1 MCRFLVAFFYF
12 WGAKTPHKTRPR
24 ALYYRGR
31 VGCGALL
38 RVLLRSATPCDALR
52 VLLRAAIK
60 YPLYPGHV
68 PATIPGYPGARWAAG
83 PATRVAVHVKR

>member
-31 VGCGALL
+31 VGCG
-38 RVLLRSATPCDALR
+38 VLLR
-52 VLLRAAIK
+52 VLLRAA
-60 YPLYPGHV
+60 
-68 PATIPGYPGARWAAG
+68 AFGYAMRCAARAA
-83 PATRVAVHVKR
+83 ACCD